1 MSNNRSSHSNS
12 LAQIQIQAQTLLQQQ
27 QMTPQQVLLMKLLS
41 MDTLEIEERVR
52 AEVQDNPA
60 LEANDSEPR
69 ESDVEGADND
79 EDEKELFDEAPIED
93 DYGDEDD
100 TPDYLLHEE
109 RGGAEDNDYVLGDT
123 TDFSDLLLEQLHVLP
138 LTDEQMKIGEY
149 LIGSLDDDGLLHKPL
164 QDIDDELAFY
174 NGIDV
179 PVSTLEEVLAKI
191 QSFDPAGIGAR
202 SLQECL
208 LLQLKRMAATDTVRW
223 AKQVLEECFNE
234 FTRRQWDRIA
244 TRLSLNEQ
252 QADEV
257 EELLVHLNPR
267 PGSSLSE
274 SLGKG
279 AQTIIPDFFV
289 EVENDRVH
297 VALNDRGIPDLSVS
311 LEFTRQLSEQEKG
324 QSAAQR
330 EAVRFLRSK
339 IGSAN
344 DFVNALQMRAM
355 TMTSIMRCI
364 AERQKAFFAD
374 GDETLL
380 QPMILKDI
388 AEQTGFDISTVSRVS
403 TSKYVQTSFGTFPLR
418 FFFTDGVTRQDGE
431 EVSVNAV
438 LNLLRTLID
447 EEDKTTPLTDAE
459 LAEQL
464 AANGFTVA
472 RRTVAKYRDRLGIPV
487 AALRHR

>member
-1 MSNNRSSHSNS
+1 MADNRSSRNS
-12 LAQIQIQAQTLLQQQ
+12 FAQIQVQAQQLLQQQ
-27 QMTPQQVLLMKLLS
+27 QMTPQQVLLMRLLS

-60 LEANDSEPR
+60 LETSETEPEPERDDDSMG
-69 ESDVEGADND
+69 DDEG
-79 EDEKELFDEAPIED
+79 EDSLIDEAPLED
-93 DYGDEDD
+93 DYDEDDD
-100 TPDYLLHEE
+100 TPDYLLHEDN
-109 RGGAEDNDYVLGDT
+109 GGTEESDYVLGDT
-123 TDFSDLLLEQLHVLP
+123 TDFSDLLLEQLHMQP
-138 LTDEQMKIGEY
+138 LTEQQMKIGEY
-149 LIGSLDDDGLLHKPL
+149 LIGSLDDDGLLHKSL
-164 QDIDDELAFY
+164 QSIDDDLAFY
-174 NGIDV
+174 SGIDV
-179 PVSTLEEVLAKI
+179 PVSELEEVLSRI

-202 SLQECL
+202 DLRECL
-208 LLQLKRMAATDTVRW
+208 LIQLQRMPASDTVLQAR
-223 AKQVLEECFNE
+223 QVLEECYNE

-244 TRLSLNEQ
+244 DRLSLSRQ
-252 QADEV
+252 QADET

-274 SLGKG
+274 SVGKG

-289 EVENDRVH
+289 DVENDRVR
-297 VALNDRGIPDLSVS
+297 VALDDRGIPDLSVS
-311 LEFTRQLSEQEKG
+311 LEFTSQLREQEKG

-330 EAVRFLRSK
+330 EAARFLRTK
-339 IGSAN
+339 INAAN
-344 DFVNALQMRAM
+344 DFVSAMQMRAT

-388 AEQTGFDISTVSRVS
+388 AEQTGFDISTISRVS
-403 TSKYVQTSFGTFPLR
+403 TSKYVQTRFGCYPLR
-418 FFFTDGVTRQDGE
+418 FFFTDGVMRQDGE

-438 LNLLRTLID
+438 LNLLQTLVD
-447 EEDKTTPLTDAE
+447 GEDKTTPLTDAE
-459 LAEQL
+459 LSEQL
-464 AANGFTVA
+464 AAQGFTVA